1 MVLLNSQPE
10 GTEAEGA
17 VLAVASEDKEEE
29 EDDDD
34 EDEESSEDEIGSEE
48 ANDSVFV
55 DTHQAAGWSE
65 GGGAAR
71 ERELLKTVER
81 GLLAQRNGS
90 MEKQRSLAIFR
101 QTMTVQMRIRELGIV
116 LEKMRAANRGRRLDD
131 INAELAHTLEENR
144 RAKEQLKI
152 FEASVAGED
161 EGAGE

>member
-1 MVLLNSQPE
+1 MTSY
-10 GTEAEGA
+10 
-17 VLAVASEDKEEE
+17 
-29 EDDDD
+29 DDD
-34 EDEESSEDEIGSEE
+34 EDEESSEDEIGSED

-55 DTHQAAGWSE
+55 DIHQAAGWSE
-65 GGGAAR
+65 GGGVAR
-71 ERELLKTVER
+71 ERELLKTMER
-81 GLLAQRNGS
+81 GLLAQRKGS
-90 MEKQRSLAIFR
+90 MEKQRSLAILR
-101 QTMTVQMRIRELGIV
+101 QAMTVQMRIRELEIV